1 MIFFFMHVR
10 SLKLLNFSVWTSLLW
25 IKEQVH
31 FLCPKEGKSEKQKHI
46 RLNIMSY
53 DKNYISLS
61 YSNHH

>member
-1 MIFFFMHVR
+1 MGFFFMHVR

-31 FLCPKEGKSEKQKHI
+31 FPWPKEGKLEKQKHI

-53 DKNYISLS
+53 DKNYISLF
-61 YSNHH
+61 YCNHH